1 MISWDSNDVCASVS
15 ISTFVF
21 VFTLS
26 IDYLSIYI
34 YTHNIILFESN
45 IYFRIKRPNQRQT
58 TTTTVLVVF
67 LIEKKTIDRIIKFF
81 LFRFLLFFILYYLV
95 SSSTFNSIQSLV
107 LLLTVFFFIILKHNE
122 FSNRINFRICVT
134 QTISR
139 VVFLLINEMKWYRL
153 IILNELLFKKFHFI
167 FTAKFRIIK

>member
-1 MISWDSNDVCASVS
+1 M
-15 ISTFVF
+15 FVHLF
-21 VFTLS
+21 RFQHS
-26 IDYLSIYI
+26 YLYLLYRLIIFLYI

-107 LLLTVFFFIILKHNE
+107 LLLTVFFLSFWNIMNFPIESIFEYVLLKQSVE
-122 FSNRINFRICVT
+122 LFS
-134 QTISR
+134 
-139 VVFLLINEMKWYRL
+139 Y
-153 IILNELLFKKFHFI
+153 
-167 FTAKFRIIK
+167 